1 MRCGDA
7 ALTIASRDLGGCF
20 ATFEMMSKG
29 LSTMRNTLQR
39 GTLCAALALACGPA
53 LAQPA
58 ETFFAGK
65 QITLLVGSG
74 AGGGYDAYARV
85 FARHVVKHIPGNPTM
100 VAKNLP
106 AAGGMAAANALYAS
120 PDKDGLTLAAHT
132 NGIAMD
138 PLFGN
143 AAAKFDGRK
152 FNWLGSIGK
161 LQNVCAVWHLNPVKT
176 IEQAR
181 VTEVTVA
188 GAGATSNTVIVPKII
203 NALLGTKFKV
213 IAGYEPGQG
222 DAIAMEAGEVDGV
235 CGLAWSTI
243 KASRYSWI
251 KDKKITVLVQMAMEK
266 LPDLPDV
273 PSALDLVTDEANRK
287 VLELILI
294 RQEMGRPFAAPPG
307 VPADRVAVL
316 RRAFDATMKDPDFI
330 EEATRVQMEIDPL
343 TGAQIDALLAT
354 AYGADKAVV
363 QRAAALVDPAQAK

>member
-1 MRCGDA
+1 MLNTVLRPG
-7 ALTIASRDLGGCF
+7 LSIAF
-20 ATFEMMSKG
+20 ATVLVGAS
-29 LSTMRNTLQR
+29 
-39 GTLCAALALACGPA
+39 PA
-53 LAQPA
+53 FAQSA
-58 ETFFAGK
+58 EDFFKGK

-74 AGGGYDAYARV
+74 AGGGYDAYART
-85 FARHVVKHIPGNPTM
+85 FARYYNRHIPGNPAI
-100 VAKNLP
+100 VVKNLP
-106 AAGGMAAANALYAS
+106 AAGGMAAANTLYANS
-120 PDKDGLTLAAHT
+120 DKDGLTIAAHT

-143 AAAKFDGRK
+143 AAAKFDGRN

-176 IEQAR
+176 IAQAR

-243 KASRYSWI
+243 KASRYTWI
-251 KDKKITVLVQMAMEK
+251 KDKKITVLVQMALEK

-273 PSALDLVTDEANRK
+273 PSALDLVTNEDDRK
-287 VLELILI
+287 VLQLILI

-307 VPADRVAVL
+307 TPADRVAVL
-316 RRAFDATMKDPDFI
+316 RRAFDATMKDADFI
-330 EEATRVQMEIDPL
+330 AEAARAQMEVEPL
-343 TGAQIDALLAT
+343 TGAQIDALLAS
-354 AYGADKAVV
+354 AYGAPKDIV
-363 QRAAALVDPAQAK
+363 QRAAGLIEPGSQAK

>member
-1 MRCGDA
+1 
-7 ALTIASRDLGGCF
+7 
-20 ATFEMMSKG
+20 
-29 LSTMRNTLQR
+29 
-39 GTLCAALALACGPA
+39 
-53 LAQPA
+53 
-58 ETFFAGK
+58 
-65 QITLLVGSG
+65 V
-74 AGGGYDAYARV
+74 
-85 FARHVVKHIPGNPTM
+85 PGNPQV

-106 AAGGMAAANALYAS
+106 AAGGMAAANTLFS
-120 PDKDGLTLAAHT
+120 SVDKDGLTIAAHT

-143 AAAKFDGRK
+143 PAAKFDGRK

-243 KASRYSWI
+243 KASRYTWI
-251 KDKKITVLVQMAMEK
+251 KDKKVTVLVQMAMEK
-266 LPDLPDV
+266 LPDLPDT
-273 PSALDLVTDEANRK
+273 PSALDLVKDPADRK

-307 VPADRVAVL
+307 VPADRVATL
-316 RRAFDATMKDPDFI
+316 RRAFEATMTDPEFVAEAARAQLEI
-330 EEATRVQMEIDPL
+330 EPL
-343 TGAQIDALLAT
+343 TGARIDALLAS
-354 AYGADKAVV
+354 AYDSSPDVV
-363 QRAAALVDPAQAK
+363 RRAAALIEGGSQAK